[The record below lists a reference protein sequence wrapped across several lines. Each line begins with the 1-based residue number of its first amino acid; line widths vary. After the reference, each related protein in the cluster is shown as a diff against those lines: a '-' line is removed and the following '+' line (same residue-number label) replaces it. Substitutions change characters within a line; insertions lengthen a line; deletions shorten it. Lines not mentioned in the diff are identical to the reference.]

1 MEQNS
6 LASNASNSSGACT
19 AAPLHRLVARNFT
32 LLSQDEL
39 IVIWQRRNHPD
50 VRKCMVHTEPITL
63 EDHLR
68 FCASLKDRP
77 EQLML
82 FVQYDG
88 QPAFVQTFHATDSS
102 WQHIADSGSYAF
114 DPAPCSCSVF
124 AKALALRLIA
134 LRGIQSSQVKIKN
147 DNELAIFTNQ
157 YYFGLTIDSRDDEYT
172 YMKATCPE
180 SAEYYQALCDQLL
193 AQNHTTLD
201 LQL

>member
-6 LASNASNSSGACT
+6 LASNTSNSSGACA

-68 FCASLKDRP
+68 FCDSLKDRP
-77 EQLML
+77 EQIML

-102 WQHIADSGSYAF
+102 WQHIADTGCYAF

-134 LRGIQSSQVKIKN
+134 LRGIESSQIKIKN

-180 SAEYYQALCDQLL
+180 SAEFYQALCDQLL